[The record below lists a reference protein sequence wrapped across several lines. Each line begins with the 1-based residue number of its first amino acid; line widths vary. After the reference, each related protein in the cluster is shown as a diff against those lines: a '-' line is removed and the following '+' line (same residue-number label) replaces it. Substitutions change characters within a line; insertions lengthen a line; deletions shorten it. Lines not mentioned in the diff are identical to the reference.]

1 MSILVDSVRVAAFG
15 GIRTSLEL
23 DLSAPLTIIYAPNG
37 TGKTSI
43 IESIDWLLGGEVR
56 EERCKIAS
64 DHETTEVIL
73 GGTVASKPLSAKK
86 SLRSNGKT
94 LRITNGVSVGEA
106 DFLQAL
112 APDCDVSEL
121 SALSRI
127 PRLKAFLS
135 SNRVLGIDS
144 LSRLIDGD
152 NADARADA
160 MADLT
165 GTRAQRN
172 AQKMVEI
179 YRRKL
184 SEKLSKLRDDLN
196 DLHSRQQEYLNLSIT
211 RADADALIAEA
222 MRILSATETMV
233 GLPHA
238 ELTVRANS
246 ELDQI
251 NSRIATLEKLRE
263 LLSVPPNDLELG
275 ALRASI
281 ASMEAEIRQANKAL
295 EDQAEQFQILGRE
308 VSQLTRDAD
317 GMQIIVDAL
326 LDLQANTSADTT
338 FRTLLADK
346 DSVSF
351 LFSDF
356 DAAANELSSLASA
369 VSQSSVDHET
379 RKHIDARILAIQQE
393 RSDLAP
399 REKLEMDLA
408 GKQREAAHSRASRES
423 LRTLKNEAV
432 RASLLAHQ
440 HFENGSNCPAC
451 GHDWGSH
458 EKLGAALN
466 WALASLPQTEA
477 LLLSH
482 ETALS
487 AEIELL
493 KEQLDHANGLG
504 KQLIQ
509 ATYDLD
515 RINKR
520 IAEAGLLAGRFG
532 FATVGEVR
540 DSDISE
546 LQRRLRSA
554 SAFSAFERARSAS
567 HITYLPPSNHTPRQQ
582 IRDLSSSAASLRAG
596 AAEKQLH
603 AEEVS
608 MAMAVG
614 ESRLSKLAAQLAKLR
629 DRHTEAETWKRRT
642 NRIQGVLGLNSPS
655 IQHLDEIESSLL
667 HRHDQV
673 QTALRH
679 LDVVGEIQTKTVLAQ
694 RAELASQQAEAV
706 ARDISTV
713 EHELSRI
720 SQLNDRIESQSE
732 CYRKRLIETVGPSV
746 SQLFQRMQVNRVFNS
761 VSVGPSFELKGL
773 LEEHSIEPEVFSA
786 GQRQDLA
793 LAFFLVRAYTLGG
806 SFFLDEPLAH
816 LDDLNRVAVLD
827 TLRAFVLSGQ
837 QQPHQQTR
845 LVLTTASWTTTRHVI
860 QKFMRINRKAPLL
873 RAYQLTGNV
882 SSSVGRVE
890 LFPTPLPGHSH

>member
-15 GIRTSLEL
+15 GIRNPLEL
-23 DLSAPLTIIYAPNG
+23 DFSAPLTLVYAPNG

-56 EERCKIAS
+56 EERCKLAL
-64 DHETTEVIL
+64 DHETTEVTL

-94 LRITNGVSVGEA
+94 LRIANGVSVGEA

-121 SALSRI
+121 SALARI

-172 AQKMVEI
+172 AQKMI
-179 YRRKL
+179 DLYRKKL
-184 SEKLSKLRDDLN
+184 REKLTKLIDDLA
-196 DLHSRQQEYLNLSIT
+196 DLHSRQREYLDLSVT
-211 RADADALIAEA
+211 RSDVDALIGEA
-222 MRILSATETMV
+222 MRILSGAESMA

-238 ELTVRANS
+238 ELTVLANS
-246 ELDQI
+246 ELDEI
-251 NSRIATLEKLRE
+251 NSRIAALEKLRE
-263 LLSVPPNDLELG
+263 LLSTQPTDLDLD
-275 ALRASI
+275 ALQAQIVSI
-281 ASMEAEIRQANKAL
+281 ETEVRQANKAL
-295 EDQAEQFQILGRE
+295 EDEAEQFQALNRDA
-308 VSQLTRDAD
+308 SQLTRDAD
-317 GMQIIVDAL
+317 GVQIIVDAL

-338 FRTLLADK
+338 FRTLSEDK
-346 DSVSF
+346 GSVSV
-351 LFSDF
+351 LFSDVE
-356 DAAANELSSLASA
+356 AAAKELSALART
-369 VSQSSVDHET
+369 VSQSSADQET
-379 RKHIDARILAIQQE
+379 RKQIEARVSVIQQE
-393 RSDLAP
+393 RSGLAS
-399 REKLEMDLA
+399 REQLEMDLA

-440 HFENGSNCPAC
+440 HFEDDSNCPAC

-458 EKLGAALN
+458 EKLGEALKG
-466 WALASLPQTEA
+466 ALASLPQAEA

-482 ETALS
+482 ETTLS
-487 AEIELL
+487 ADIDLL
-493 KEQLDHANGLG
+493 KEQLDHANELSE
-504 KQLIQ
+504 QLIQ
-509 ATYDLD
+509 ATDDLEC
-515 RINKR
+515 ISKK
-520 IAEAGLLAGRFG
+520 IVEADLLAGRFG
-532 FATVGEVR
+532 FATAAVVG

-554 SAFSAFERARSAS
+554 SAFGAFERACSVS
-567 HITYLPPSNHTPRQQ
+567 HITHLPPPNHTPRQQ
-582 IRDLSSSAASLRAG
+582 IEELSSSAATLRAA
-596 AAEKQLH
+596 AAEKRLH

-608 MAMAVG
+608 LAMAIG
-614 ESRLSKLAAQLAKLR
+614 ESRLSKLSTQLAKLR
-629 DRHTEAETWKRRT
+629 GQHSETETWKRRAD
-642 NRIQGVLGLNSPS
+642 RIQGSLGLISLS
-655 IQHLDEIESSLL
+655 KQHLDEVERALSL
-667 HRHDQV
+667 RHDQV

-679 LDVVGEIQTKTVLAQ
+679 LGVVGEIQTKTVLAQ
-694 RAELASQQAEAV
+694 KAELVSQEAAAV
-706 ARDISTV
+706 ARDINAV
-713 EHELSRI
+713 EQELSRI
-720 SQLNDRIESQSE
+720 DHINARIESQSE
-732 CYRKRLIETVGPSV
+732 YHRTRLIETVGPSV
-746 SQLFQRMQVNRVFNS
+746 SQLFQRMQVNRVFSS
-761 VSVGPSFELKGL
+761 VSVNPSFELKGL
-773 LEEHSIEPEVFSA
+773 LEEHSVEPEVFST

-837 QQPHQQTR
+837 QQSHQQTR

-882 SSSVGRVE
+882 SSSVGCVE
-890 LFPTPLPGHSH
+890 LFPTPPSGHSH